1 MIASGLVGEVESL
14 LNRGLR
20 QNLDLLMTLGYREV
34 IQYLDGNCSHDE
46 MVENIKRNTRRYA
59 KRQLTWFRN
68 QLEAIWLTIDEHQS
82 ISETT
87 TIIIQHL
94 SDRI

>member
-1 MIASGLVGEVESL
+1 MIANGLVGEVESL

-34 IQYLDGNCSHDE
+34 IQHLDGNCSLAE

-68 QLEAIWLTIDEHQS
+68 QLEAIWID
-82 ISETT
+82 ISENLK
-87 TIIIQHL
+87 IQEIVNFIC
-94 SDRI
+94 DNI